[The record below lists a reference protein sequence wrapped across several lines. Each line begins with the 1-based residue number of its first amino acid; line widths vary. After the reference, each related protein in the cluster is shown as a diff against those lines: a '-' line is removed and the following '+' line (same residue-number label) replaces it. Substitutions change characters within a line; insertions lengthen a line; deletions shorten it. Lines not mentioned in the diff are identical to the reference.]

1 MFFVL
6 IFLKNILSKKIFGKK
21 TILDLGIRRF
31 GGYHAAE
38 LVESFRMSY
47 KSSQT
52 EQTSPHYDQ
61 ILHLHLHLRLHLQAC
76 AILRHWGNAATG
88 RPDMRWE

>member
-1 MFFVL
+1 
-6 IFLKNILSKKIFGKK
+6 
-21 TILDLGIRRF
+21 
-31 GGYHAAE
+31 
-38 LVESFRMSY
+38 MSY

-61 ILHLHLHLRLHLQAC
+61 ILHLHLHLHLHLRLHLRLHLQAC
-76 AILRHWGNAATG
+76 AILRHWGNAVTG